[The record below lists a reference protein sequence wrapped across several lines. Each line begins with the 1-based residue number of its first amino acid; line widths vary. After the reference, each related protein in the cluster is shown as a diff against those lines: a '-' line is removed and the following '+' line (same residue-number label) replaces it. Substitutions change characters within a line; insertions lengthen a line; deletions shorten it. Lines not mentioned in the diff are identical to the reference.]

1 MLNLLTLEYTPRRNG
16 LSRTNL
22 RNATNRAGMISEG
35 SRELEAAAAEPSL
48 RERNKA
54 ERRRRVLEA
63 ARAVFLEHGYENA
76 TTREI
81 ATRAGVAVG
90 TVFVYARDKR
100 DLLMTVV
107 NDDLEAVTKASF
119 ANLDSDQPFL
129 EQLIALFEPRYHYW
143 VRDPELS
150 TFALHESASARVRD
164 VPSETERFY
173 RRRHQML
180 DKIAELVAVEQRAGR
195 LGTPEDPQT
204 IAFFL
209 MGTYLAHARFWLSGS
224 DPQVPDGIAR
234 LRRQLQLAMNGL
246 KP

>member
-1 MLNLLTLEYTPRRNG
+1 V
-16 LSRTNL
+16 
-22 RNATNRAGMISEG
+22 ISEG
-35 SRELEAAAAEPSL
+35 SRELEAVAAEPSL

-63 ARAVFLEHGYENA
+63 ARAVFLEHGYEDA

-100 DLLMTVV
+100 DLLMTIV
-107 NDDLEAVTKASF
+107 NDDLEAVTEESF
-119 ANLDSDQPFL
+119 ANLNGDEPFL
-129 EQLIALFEPRYHYW
+129 EKLIALFEPRYRYW

-150 TFALHESASARVRD
+150 TFALHETASARVRE

-173 RRRHQML
+173 RRRHRML
-180 DKIAELVAVEQRAGR
+180 DKIAELVAGEQRAGR
-195 LGTPEDPQT
+195 LGVPDDPET
-204 IAFFL
+204 IALFL
-209 MGTYLAHARFWLSGS
+209 MGTYLAHARFWLSDS
-224 DPQVPDGIAR
+224 DPKVPDGIAR
-234 LRRQLQLAMNGL
+234 LRRQLELAMNGL

>member
-1 MLNLLTLEYTPRRNG
+1 
-16 LSRTNL
+16 
-22 RNATNRAGMISEG
+22 MISEG
-35 SRELEAAAAEPSL
+35 SL
-48 RERNKA
+48 RERNKT

-63 ARAVFLEHGYENA
+63 ARAVFLEHGYEDA

-100 DLLMTVV
+100 DLLMMIV
-107 NDDLEAVTKASF
+107 NDDLEAVTDASF
-119 ANLDSDQPFL
+119 ANLGGNEPFL
-129 EQLIALFEPRYHYW
+129 DKLISLFEPRYRYW

-150 TFALHESASARVRD
+150 TFALHETASARVKD

-173 RRRHQML
+173 RRRYRML
-180 DKIAELVAVEQRAGR
+180 DKIAELVDGEQRAGR
-195 LGTPEDPQT
+195 LGRPDDPAT
-204 IAFFL
+204 IALFL
-209 MGTYLAHARFWLSGS
+209 MGTYLAHARFWLSER

-234 LRRQLQLAMNGL
+234 LRRQLELAMNGL

>member
-1 MLNLLTLEYTPRRNG
+1 MV
-16 LSRTNL
+16 
-22 RNATNRAGMISEG
+22 SEG
-35 SRELEAAAAEPSL
+35 SL
-48 RERNKA
+48 RERNKV

-100 DLLMTVV
+100 DLLMTIV
-107 NDDLEAVTKASF
+107 NDDLEAVTEASF
-119 ANLDSDQPFL
+119 ANLGGNAPFL
-129 EQLIALFEPRYHYW
+129 DKLIALFEPRYQYW

-150 TFALHESASARVRD
+150 TFALHETASARVKD

-173 RRRHQML
+173 RRRYRML
-180 DKIAELVAVEQRAGR
+180 EWIAELVDEEQRAGR
-195 LGTPEDPQT
+195 LGKPDDPAT
-204 IAFFL
+204 IALFL
-209 MGTYLAHARFWLSGS
+209 MGTYLAHARFWLSER

-234 LRRQLQLAMNGL
+234 LRRQLELAMNGL

>member
-1 MLNLLTLEYTPRRNG
+1 MLNLFASGIYAAPKR

-22 RNATNRAGMISEG
+22 RRATNRARMISEG

-54 ERRRRVLEA
+54 ERRRRILEA
-63 ARAVFLEHGYENA
+63 ARAVFLEHGYEDA

-100 DLLMTVV
+100 DLLMTIV
-107 NDDLEAVTKASF
+107 NDDLEAVTDASF
-119 ANLDSDQPFL
+119 ASLDGDEPFL
-129 EQLIALFEPRYHYW
+129 DKLIALFEPRYRYW

-150 TFALHESASARVRD
+150 TFALHETASARVKE

-173 RRRHQML
+173 RRRHRVL
-180 DKIAELVAVEQRAGR
+180 GKIVELVATEQRARR
-195 LGTPEDPQT
+195 LGTPDDPET
-204 IAFFL
+204 IALFL
-209 MGTYLAHARFWLSGS
+209 MGTYLAHARFWLSER

-234 LRRQLQLAMNGL
+234 LRRQLELAMNGL

>member
-1 MLNLLTLEYTPRRNG
+1 
-16 LSRTNL
+16 
-22 RNATNRAGMISEG
+22 MIQEG
-35 SRELEAAAAEPSL
+35 V

-81 ATRAGVAVG
+81 AARAGVAVG

-100 DLLMTVV
+100 DLLMTIV
-107 NDDLEAVTKASF
+107 NDDLEAVTEASL
-119 ANLDSDQPFL
+119 ANLRREGPFL
-129 EQLIALFEPRYHYW
+129 DKLIALFEPRYRYW

-150 TFALHESASARVRD
+150 TFALHETASARVKD

-173 RRRHQML
+173 RRRYRML
-180 DKIAELVAVEQRAGR
+180 DRIAELVAEEQRAGR
-195 LGTPEDPQT
+195 LGKPDDPHT
-204 IAFFL
+204 IALFL
-209 MGTYLAHARFWLSGS
+209 MGTYLAHARFWLSER

-234 LRRQLQLAMNGL
+234 LRRQLELAMNGL

>member
-1 MLNLLTLEYTPRRNG
+1 
-16 LSRTNL
+16 
-22 RNATNRAGMISEG
+22 MISERA
-35 SRELEAAAAEPSL
+35 RELEAATAEPSL

-63 ARAVFLEHGYENA
+63 ARAVFLEHGYEDA

-100 DLLMTVV
+100 DLLMTIV
-107 NDDLEAVTKASF
+107 NDDLEAVTEESF
-119 ANLDSDQPFL
+119 ANLDGSKPFI
-129 EQLIALFEPRYHYW
+129 ETLIGLFEPRYRYW

-150 TFALHESASARVRD
+150 TFALHETASARVRE

-173 RRRHQML
+173 RRRHRML
-180 DKIAELVAVEQRAGR
+180 DKIAELVAAEQHAGR
-195 LGTPEDPQT
+195 LGTPDDPET

-209 MGTYLAHARFWLSGS
+209 MGTYLAHARFWLS
-224 DPQVPDGIAR
+224 DTNPQVPDGIAR
-234 LRRQLQLAMNGL
+234 LRRQFELAMNGL
-246 KP
+246 KPQL

>member
-1 MLNLLTLEYTPRRNG
+1 M
-16 LSRTNL
+16 
-22 RNATNRAGMISEG
+22 
-35 SRELEAAAAEPSL
+35 

-100 DLLMTVV
+100 DLLMTIV
-107 NDDLEAVTKASF
+107 NDDLEAVTEESL
-119 ANLDSDQPFL
+119 ANLRGAGSFIDK
-129 EQLIALFEPRYHYW
+129 LIALFEPRYRYW

-150 TFALHESASARVRD
+150 TFALHETASARVKD

-173 RRRHQML
+173 RRRYRML
-180 DKIAELVAVEQRAGR
+180 ERIAELVGEEQRAGR
-195 LGTPEDPQT
+195 LGTPDDPET
-204 IAFFL
+204 IALFL
-209 MGTYLAHARFWLSGS
+209 MGTYLAHARFWLSER
-224 DPQVPDGIAR
+224 DPQVADGIAR
-234 LRRQLQLAMNGL
+234 LRRQLELAMNGL

>member
-1 MLNLLTLEYTPRRNG
+1 M
-16 LSRTNL
+16 
-22 RNATNRAGMISEG
+22 
-35 SRELEAAAAEPSL
+35 

-100 DLLMTVV
+100 DLLMMIV
-107 NDDLEAVTKASF
+107 NDELDAVTEESF
-119 ANLDSDQPFL
+119 EHLRGEAPFL
-129 EQLIALFEPRYHYW
+129 DKLITLFEPRYRYW

-150 TFALHESASARVRD
+150 TFALHETAQARVKD

-173 RRRHQML
+173 RRRYRMI
-180 DKIAELVAVEQRAGR
+180 DRIAELVADEQHAGR
-195 LGTPEDPQT
+195 MGTPDDPQT
-204 IAFFL
+204 IAWFL
-209 MGTYLAHARFWLSGS
+209 MGTYLAHARFWLSER

-234 LRRQLQLAMNGL
+234 LRRHLELAMNGL
-246 KP
+246 KPG

>member
-1 MLNLLTLEYTPRRNG
+1 MV
-16 LSRTNL
+16 
-22 RNATNRAGMISEG
+22 SEG
-35 SRELEAAAAEPSL
+35 SL
-48 RERNKA
+48 RERNKV

-100 DLLMTVV
+100 DLLMTIV
-107 NDDLEAVTKASF
+107 NDDLEAVTEESF
-119 ANLDSDQPFL
+119 ANLGGDAPFL
-129 EQLIALFEPRYHYW
+129 DKLIALFEPRYRYW

-150 TFALHESASARVRD
+150 TFALHETASARVKD

-173 RRRHQML
+173 RRRYRML
-180 DKIAELVAVEQRAGR
+180 ERIAELVDEEQRAGR
-195 LGTPEDPQT
+195 LGKPDDPAT
-204 IAFFL
+204 IALFL
-209 MGTYLAHARFWLSGS
+209 MGTYLAHARFWLSER

-234 LRRQLQLAMNGL
+234 LRRQLELAMNGL

>member
-1 MLNLLTLEYTPRRNG
+1 
-16 LSRTNL
+16 
-22 RNATNRAGMISEG
+22 MI
-35 SRELEAAAAEPSL
+35 AEPSL

-81 ATRAGVAVG
+81 AARAGVAVG

-100 DLLMTVV
+100 DLLMTIV
-107 NDDLEAVTKASF
+107 NDDLEAVTDASF
-119 ANLDSDQPFL
+119 AGLSSNEPFL
-129 EQLIALFEPRYHYW
+129 EKLIALFEPRYRYW

-150 TFALHESASARVRD
+150 TFALHETAAARVKD

-173 RRRHQML
+173 RRRHRML
-180 DKIAELVAVEQRAGR
+180 DKIAELVGQEQRAGR
-195 LGTPEDPQT
+195 LGTPDDPEA
-204 IAFFL
+204 IALFL
-209 MGTYLAHARFWLSGS
+209 MGTYLAHARFWLSER
-224 DPQVPDGIAR
+224 DPHVADGIAK
-234 LRRQLQLAMNGL
+234 LRRQLELAMNGL